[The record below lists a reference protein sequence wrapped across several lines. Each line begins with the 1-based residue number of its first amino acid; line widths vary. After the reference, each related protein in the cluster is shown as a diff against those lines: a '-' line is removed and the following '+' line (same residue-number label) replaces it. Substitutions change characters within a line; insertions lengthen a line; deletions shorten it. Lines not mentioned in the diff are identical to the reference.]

1 MILRSILMKIL
12 SPFFKALIMEIV
24 IVICL
29 LIVLALLLQDKI
41 INQKKYKSGLQPD
54 KVNPNLPDIM
64 GQPKPV
70 RNLLVPN
77 SANEGQIT
85 EPELNPNNLDI
96 EYDENEDLRIQIPQ
110 EELDKVFSNI
120 PEFEEEEEEWNRYG
134 IFVGDNGLTQGVTY
148 DELSSV
154 GVLLQKDNLE
164 QSQKETAVA
173 IVQRLQGTELF
184 SLLENSIEGAS
195 RKIAELL
202 DSTLSPET
210 EAGSSTLRKSG
221 LGDFDIGEF
230 V

>member
-1 MILRSILMKIL
+1 
-12 SPFFKALIMEIV
+12 MEII

-29 LIVLALLLQDKI
+29 LIVIVLLLQDKI
-41 INQKKYKSGLQPD
+41 VIHRKSKKKPKQE

-64 GQPKPV
+64 GQPKLV
-70 RNLLVPN
+70 RSHSMPN
-77 SANEGQIT
+77 TAHESQIA
-85 EPELNPNNLDI
+85 EEEINPDNLDI
-96 EYDENEDLRIQIPQ
+96 EYDENETVDIQIPQ
-110 EELDKVFSNI
+110 EELDEVFSNM
-120 PEFEEEEEEWNRYG
+120 PDLEEEEEEWNRYG
-134 IFVGDNGLTQGVTY
+134 ISGGDNSLAQGVTY

-154 GVLLQKDNLE
+154 GALLQKDNLE
-164 QSQKETAVA
+164 QAQKETAVA

-202 DSTLSPET
+202 DRTLST
-210 EAGSSTLRKSG
+210 ESDDGSSSLRKSG